1 MRIVVPLDRS
11 VFGEIAIPHALGLL
25 DGGTLA
31 LVTAVDPMLEPMG
44 GIPEL
49 ETMMLSAS
57 TDYLDE
63 VVSLL
68 PKDVT
73 VETHVLGR
81 PVTAALSQF
90 AAEFK
95 ADLIV
100 MTTHGRGPVS
110 RFWLG
115 SIADRLTRTSPVPLY
130 LVRPEADNN
139 GTRPDLAAPVP
150 APDKVLVPV
159 DGSELSEDALS
170 ATALLGGN
178 EDQTLH
184 LLRIAPYPVFFASGY
199 MPDTIASNRDL
210 AAELLANAEEYVEE
224 LSTKLR
230 GEGRTVLT
238 NVVSAEF
245 IAPAILEYAES
256 WGAGAIAISTHGRS
270 GFSRMVLGS
279 VADKVV
285 RQSGTPVL
293 LVQASEQED

>member
-31 LVTAVDPMLEPMG
+31 LVTAVDPMLEPLG

-49 ETMMLSAS
+49 ETSMLSAS
-57 TDYLDE
+57 TNYLEE
-63 VVSLL
+63 VASLL
-68 PKDVT
+68 PKGVD

-90 AAEFK
+90 ASEFK

-100 MTTHGRGPVS
+100 LTTHGRGPVS

-115 SIADRLTRTSPVPLY
+115 SVADRLTRTSPAPLY
-130 LVRPEADNN
+130 LVRPGEDNN
-139 GTRPDLAAPVP
+139 GTRPNLAVPVP

-159 DGSELSEDALS
+159 DGSDHSEEAVPP
-170 ATALLGGN
+170 TALLGSK

-210 AAELLANAEEYVEE
+210 SAELIANAEGYVEE
-224 LSTKLR
+224 LATKLR
-230 GEGRTVLT
+230 DEGRTVLT

-270 GFSRMVLGS
+270 GFTRMILGS

-285 RQSGTPVL
+285 RQSDTPVL
-293 LVQASEQED
+293 LVQASEQDA

>member
-11 VFGEIAIPHALGLL
+11 VFGEIALPHALGLL
-25 DGGTLA
+25 NGGTLA

-57 TDYLDE
+57 TNYLDE
-63 VVSLL
+63 VASRL
-68 PKDVT
+68 PKGVE

-90 AAEFK
+90 ASEFK

-130 LVRPEADNN
+130 LVRPGEDNN
-139 GTRPDLAAPVP
+139 LTRPDLAVPVP

-159 DGSELSEDALS
+159 DGSELSEEALRS
-170 ATALLGGN
+170 TALLGCVEN
-178 EDQTLH
+178 QTLH
-184 LLRIAPYPVFFASGY
+184 LLRIAPYPAFFASGY
-199 MPDTIASNRDL
+199 MPDTIASNQDI
-210 AAELLANAEEYVEE
+210 AADLLANAEGYVEE
-224 LSTKLR
+224 LATKLR
-230 GEGRTVLT
+230 GEGKTVLT

-245 IAPAILEYAES
+245 IAPAILEYAKS
-256 WGAGAIAISTHGRS
+256 WGAGAIAVSTHGRS
-270 GFSRMVLGS
+270 GFTRMVLGS
-279 VADKVV
+279 VADKLV
-285 RQSGTPVL
+285 RQSDTPVL
-293 LVQASEQED
+293 LVQASEQDA